1 MNMDEPIEPP
11 RMSDAV
17 LDEEELRAL
26 WRDLRLLG
34 TVDEVVV
41 KAGAGRVE
49 EAGSYTL
56 DDAERMIR
64 ERSVR
69 GVQVRYRHD
78 GAVWW
83 DTLMIMPG
91 GVRLVRVRH
100 EFGPG

>member
-1 MNMDEPIEPP
+1 MDEPGELP

-17 LDEEELRAL
+17 LSEDELGAL
-26 WRDLRLLG
+26 WRDLRSLG
-34 TVDEVVV
+34 TIDEVVV

-49 EAGSYTL
+49 GDSKHTL

-69 GVQVRYRHD
+69 GVQVRYRHN

-83 DTLMIMPG
+83 DTLMIVPS
-91 GVRLVRVRH
+91 GVRLVRIRH
-100 EFGPG
+100 AFGAE